1 LDNIINQRNQT
12 EIQKE
17 GLDALVQ
24 RLGRVGAVKFMQ
36 LFNRSSGDSVEDK
49 RERDALIESM
59 GLSFDDVLTDIKKW
73 EEQRENVN

>member
-1 LDNIINQRNQT
+1 MDNIINQRNQT